1 MQIKN
6 YMRASNILGL
16 NSRGAL
22 FTGKYNS
29 RKAKRIADSKIQ
41 TDRVLRA
48 AGVAHPKIF
57 KKLRSLNDVYT
68 FDWSTLPDAFALKPS
83 RGLGGD
89 GIIVVKKKLKTEKNQ
104 KLQWLTASKQK
115 VSAEDLKLQTLDI
128 LEGAFSMGNE
138 PDIAFIQE
146 YVGRHPAFRKLA
158 FRGTPDIRIIVFN
171 KIPVMAMLRLP
182 TKESGG
188 RANLHQGALG
198 LGIDIATGITTK
210 AIQNNKE
217 IIFKPET
224 TRKLRGIKI
233 PLWNTILKT
242 AVNGQ
247 IASGLG
253 YAGVDIVLHPEKGP
267 QIIELNAQPG
277 LSIQLANM
285 EGLKRRLDRVDDI
298 NVIDSDHGVK
308 IAKALFAS
316 KFVHRVR
323 NTDDIKTIKAIEEIK
338 IIDSKNKQTKILAKI
353 DTGAWSSTIDI
364 SLAKKLGLLRKEKI
378 ITTRRKLSALGEE
391 QRPVIAFT
399 FWIAGKKIVTRA
411 TVSDRKPLRYQVLIG
426 RIDLQG
432 FLISPT
438 IDKDNLVKSKW

>member
-1 MQIKN
+1 MK
-6 YMRASNILGL
+6 ASSILGL

-29 RKAKRIADSKIQ
+29 SGAKRIADSKLL
-41 TDRVLRA
+41 TDRVLRLA
-48 AGVAHPKIF
+48 KVAHPKVF
-57 KKLRSLNDVYT
+57 KKFRSATDV
-68 FDWSTLPDAFALKPS
+68 FDFEWSSLPDAFALKPS

-89 GIIVVKKKLKTEKNQ
+89 GIVVVKKRLRSSSAIDETT
-104 KLQWLTASKQK
+104 WMTSSKIK
-115 VSAEDLKLQTLDI
+115 ITAEDLKLHTLDI

-138 PDIAFIQE
+138 PDRAFIQE
-146 YVGRHPAFRKLA
+146 YVGRHSAFRKLA
-158 FRGTPDIRIIVFN
+158 FRGTPDIRVIVFN

-198 LGIDIATGITTK
+198 LGVDIATGITTK
-210 AIQNNKE
+210 AILNNKE
-217 IIFKPET
+217 IIYKPDT
-224 TRKLRGIKI
+224 TKKLRGIKV
-233 PLWNTILKT
+233 PFWNTILKT
-242 AVNGQ
+242 AVDGQ

-298 NVIDSDHGVK
+298 NVIDAEHGVK

-316 KFVHRVR
+316 KFVHRVK
-323 NTDDIKTIKAIEEIK
+323 NTEDVKTINAIEEIK
-338 IIDSKNKQTKILAKI
+338 IIDVNNKQVKVLAKI

-364 SLAKKLGLLRKEKI
+364 SLAKKLGLLRKSRI
-378 ITTRRKLSALGEE
+378 LMTRKKLSSLGEE
-391 QRPVIAFT
+391 QRPVIALS
-399 FWIAGKKIVTRA
+399 FWLSGRKIVTRA
-411 TVSDRKPLRYQVLIG
+411 TVSDRKLLRYSVLVG
-426 RIDLQG
+426 RTDLQG

-438 IDKDNLVKSKW
+438 IEKENLVKAKW

>member
-1 MQIKN
+1 MKT
-6 YMRASNILGL
+6 SSILGL

-29 RKAKRIADSKIQ
+29 RKAKMVADSKLA
-41 TDRVLRA
+41 TDRVLRHA
-48 AGVAHPKIF
+48 NVSHPKIF
-57 KKLRSLNDVYT
+57 KKFKNADDVLN
-68 FDWSTLPDAFALKPS
+68 FEWSSLPDAFALKPS

-89 GIIVVKKKLKTEKNQ
+89 GIIVVKKRISSEVWMTSSKNRI
-104 KLQWLTASKQK
+104 
-115 VSAEDLKLQTLDI
+115 VSDDLKMQCLDI

-138 PDIAFIQE
+138 PDSAFIQE
-146 YVGRHPAFRKLA
+146 YVGRHSAFRKLA
-158 FRGTPDIRIIVFN
+158 FRGTPDIRVIVFN

-198 LGIDIATGITTK
+198 LGIDIASGITTK
-210 AIQNNKE
+210 AILNNKE
-217 IIFKPET
+217 IIYKPDT
-224 TRKLRGIKI
+224 NRKLRGIKI
-233 PLWNTILKT
+233 PYWNRILET
-242 AVNGQ
+242 AVTGQ

-298 NVIDSDHGVK
+298 DVIDAEHGVK

-316 KFVHRVR
+316 KFVNRVK
-323 NTDDIKTIKAIEEIK
+323 NTEDIKTIKAIEEVK
-338 IIDSKNKQTKILAKI
+338 IIGVDGKSTKHLAKI

-364 SLAKKLGLLRKEKI
+364 SLAKKLGLLRKNKI
-378 ITTRRKLSALGEE
+378 LMTRKKLSSLGEE
-391 QRPVIAFT
+391 QRPVIALS
-399 FWIAGKKIVTRA
+399 FWLAGRKIVTRA

-438 IDKDNLVKSKW
+438 IDKENLVKAKW

>member
-1 MQIKN
+1 MKI
-6 YMRASNILGL
+6 SSILGL
-16 NSRGAL
+16 NARGAL

-29 RKAKRIADSKIQ
+29 RKAKKVADSKLQ
-41 TDRVLRA
+41 TDRVLRNA
-48 AGVAHPKIF
+48 EVAHPKVFIKF
-57 KKLRSLNDVYT
+57 KTANDVLDYKW
-68 FDWSTLPDAFALKPS
+68 DRLPDAFALKPS

-89 GIIVVKKKLKTEKNQ
+89 GIIVVKKRISDTV
-104 KLQWLTASKQK
+104 WLTSSK
-115 VSAEDLKLQTLDI
+115 VRITAEDLKLHSLDI

-146 YVGRHPAFRKLA
+146 YVGRHSAFRKLA
-158 FRGTPDIRIIVFN
+158 FRGTPDIRVIVFN

-198 LGIDIATGITTK
+198 LGIDIASGITTK
-210 AIQNNKE
+210 AILNNKE
-217 IIFKPET
+217 IVYKPGT
-224 TRKLRGIKI
+224 NRKLRGIKI
-233 PLWNTILKT
+233 PQWNKILET
-242 AVNGQ
+242 AVTGQ

-298 NVIDSDHGVK
+298 DVVDAEHGVK

-316 KFVHRVR
+316 KFVHRVK
-323 NTDDIKTIKAIEEIK
+323 NIDDVRTIKAIEEVK
-338 IIDSKNKQTKILAKI
+338 LIDANGKPVKMLAKI

-364 SLAKKLGLLRKEKI
+364 SLAKKLGLLKKNKI
-378 ITTRRKLSALGEE
+378 ITTRRKLSSLGEE
-391 QRPVIAFT
+391 QRPVISLS
-399 FWIAGKKIVTRA
+399 FWLAGRKIITRA
-411 TVSDRKPLRYQVLIG
+411 TVSDRKILRYPVLIG

-438 IDKDNLVKSKW
+438 IDKDNLIKAKW

>member
-1 MQIKN
+1 MK
-6 YMRASNILGL
+6 ASSILGL
-16 NSRGAL
+16 NSRASL

-29 RKAKRIADSKIQ
+29 RKAKKIADSKIQ
-41 TDRVLRA
+41 TDRVLRIA
-48 AGVAHPKIF
+48 KVSHPKIF
-57 KKLRSLNDVYT
+57 KKFRNPNDVYA

-89 GIIVVKKKLKTEKNQ
+89 GIIVVKKRVSSLEWTTSSKN
-104 KLQWLTASKQK
+104 KIT
-115 VSAEDLKLQTLDI
+115 AEDLKIQCLDI

-138 PDIAFIQE
+138 PDTAFVQE
-146 YVGRHPAFRKLA
+146 YVGRHSAFRKLA
-158 FRGTPDIRIIVFN
+158 FRGTPDIRVIVFN

-198 LGIDIATGITTK
+198 LGIDIASGITTK

-217 IIFKPET
+217 ILYKPET

-233 PLWNTILKT
+233 PFWNTILRT

-298 NVIDSDHGVK
+298 NVVDAEHGVK

-316 KFVHRVR
+316 KFVHRVK
-323 NTDDIKTIKAIEEIK
+323 NTDDIKTIKAIEEIRVL
-338 IIDSKNKQTKILAKI
+338 DSKNKQVKILAKI

-364 SLAKKLGLLRKEKI
+364 SLAKKLGLLKKDKI
-378 ITTRRKLSALGEE
+378 IMTRRKLSSLGEE

-399 FWIAGKKIVTRA
+399 FWLAGKKITTRA

-438 IDKDNLVKSKW
+438 IDKENLVKSKW

>member
-1 MQIKN
+1 MKT
-6 YMRASNILGL
+6 SSILGL
-16 NSRGAL
+16 NSRGVL

-29 RKAKRIADSKIQ
+29 RMSKKIADSKIQ
-41 TDRVLRA
+41 TDRILRNA
-48 AGVAHPKIF
+48 NVAHPMIIKKF
-57 KKLRSLNDVYT
+57 KTAGDV
-68 FDWSTLPDAFALKPS
+68 FNFKWSDLPDAFALKPS

-89 GIIVVKKKLKTEKNQ
+89 GIIVVKKKIADNL
-104 KLQWLTASKQK
+104 WLTASKQK
-115 VSAEDLKLQTLDI
+115 ISAEDLKLQTLDI

-146 YVGRHPAFRKLA
+146 YVGRHLSFRKLA

-182 TKESGG
+182 TRESMG

-198 LGIDIATGITTK
+198 LGIDIASGITTK
-210 AIQNNKE
+210 AILNNRE
-217 IIFKPET
+217 IIYKPDT
-224 TRKLRGIKI
+224 NKKLRGIKI
-233 PLWNTILKT
+233 PYWNKILET
-242 AVNGQ
+242 AVAGQ

-285 EGLKRRLDRVDDI
+285 EGLKRRLERVDDI
-298 NVIDSDHGVK
+298 NVMTAEHGVK

-316 KFVHRVR
+316 KFVHRVK
-323 NTDDIKTIKAIEEIK
+323 NTEDVKTIQAIEEVKVIDAEGRPIK
-338 IIDSKNKQTKILAKI
+338 VLAKI

-364 SLAKKLGLLRKEKI
+364 NLAKKMGLLRKNKI
-378 ITTRRKLSALGEE
+378 IMTRRKLSSLGEE
-391 QRPVIAFT
+391 ERPVISLS
-399 FWIAGKKIVTRA
+399 FWLSGRRINTRV
-411 TVSDRKPLRYQVLIG
+411 TVSDRKLLRYSILVG

-438 IDKDNLVKSKW
+438 IDKENLVKAKW

>member
-1 MQIKN
+1 MKI
-6 YMRASNILGL
+6 SSILGL
-16 NSRGAL
+16 NARGAL

-29 RKAKRIADSKIQ
+29 RKAKRIADSKLQ
-41 TDRVLRA
+41 TDRILRH
-48 AGVAHPKIF
+48 AGVAHPIIF
-57 KKLRSLNDVYT
+57 TKFKTANEVFS
-68 FDWSTLPDAFALKPS
+68 FKWSDLPDAFALKPS
-83 RGLGGD
+83 RGLGGE
-89 GIIVVKKKLKTEKNQ
+89 GIIVVKKRLDS
-104 KLQWLTASKQK
+104 LVWLTASKQK
-115 VSAEDLKLQTLDI
+115 ITAEDLKLHTLDI

-138 PDIAFIQE
+138 PDSAFVQE
-146 YVGRHPAFRKLA
+146 YVGRHSAFRKLA

-198 LGIDIATGITTK
+198 LGVDIASGITTK
-210 AIQNNKE
+210 AILNNKE
-217 IIFKPET
+217 ITYKPGT
-224 TRKLRGIKI
+224 SRKLRGIKI
-233 PLWNTILKT
+233 PFWNKILET
-242 AVNGQ
+242 AVTGQ

-285 EGLKRRLDRVDDI
+285 EGLRKRLDRVDDI
-298 NVIDSDHGVK
+298 FVMTADHGVK

-316 KFVHRVR
+316 KFAQRVK
-323 NTDDIKTIKAIEEIK
+323 NIEDIKTLQAIEEVKLVDIYGK
-338 IIDSKNKQTKILAKI
+338 GNKVLAKI

-364 SLAKKLGLLRKEKI
+364 NLAKKLGLLRKNKI
-378 ITTRRKLSALGEE
+378 ITTRKKLSSLGEE
-391 QRPVIAFT
+391 QRPVISLS
-399 FWIAGKKIVTRA
+399 FWLGGRKIMTRV
-411 TVSDRKPLRYQVLIG
+411 TVSDRKSLRYQVLIG

-438 IDKDNLVKSKW
+438 IDKDNLVKAKW

>member
-1 MQIKN
+1 MK
-6 YMRASNILGL
+6 STSILGL

-29 RKAKRIADSKIQ
+29 RKAKKIADSKIQ
-41 TDRVLRA
+41 TDRVLRNA
-48 AGVAHPKIF
+48 KVAHPKIF
-57 KKLRSLNDVYT
+57 KKFRNPNDVYT
-68 FDWSTLPDAFALKPS
+68 FDWSSLPDAFALKPS

-89 GIIVVKKKLKTEKNQ
+89 GIIVVKKRVSSHEWMTSSKN
-104 KLQWLTASKQK
+104 KIT
-115 VSAEDLKLQTLDI
+115 AEDLKMQCLDI

-138 PDIAFIQE
+138 PDTAFIQE
-146 YVGRHPAFRKLA
+146 YVGRHSSFRKLA
-158 FRGTPDIRIIVFN
+158 FRGTPDIRVIVFN

-198 LGIDIATGITTK
+198 LGIDIASGITTK

-217 IIFKPET
+217 VVYKPET

-233 PLWNTILKT
+233 PFWNTILRT
-242 AVNGQ
+242 AVEGQ

-298 NVIDSDHGVK
+298 NVVDSDHGVK

-316 KFVHRVR
+316 KFVHRVK
-323 NTDDIKTIKAIEEIK
+323 NTDDVATIKAIEEVK
-338 IIDSKNKQTKILAKI
+338 IVDSSGRSKKILAKI

-364 SLAKKLGLLRKEKI
+364 SLAKKLGLLKKDKI
-378 ITTRRKLSALGEE
+378 IMTRRKLSSLGEE
-391 QRPVIAFT
+391 HRPVINFT
-399 FWIAGKKIVTRA
+399 FWLAGKKITTRA
-411 TVSDRKPLRYQVLIG
+411 TVSDRKILRYAVLIG

-438 IDKDNLVKSKW
+438 IDKENLVKSKW

>member
-1 MQIKN
+1 MK
-6 YMRASNILGL
+6 ASSILGL

-22 FTGKYNS
+22 FTGKYNT
-29 RKAKRIADSKIQ
+29 RKAKMIADSKIQ
-41 TDRVLRA
+41 TDRVLRHA
-48 AGVAHPKIF
+48 NVPHPKIYKKFATAQDVFDF
-57 KKLRSLNDVYT
+57 K
-68 FDWSTLPDAFALKPS
+68 WSNLPDAFALKPS

-89 GIIVVKKKLKTEKNQ
+89 GIIVVKKRTGDSE
-104 KLQWLTASKQK
+104 WVTASKQK
-115 VSAEDLKLQTLDI
+115 ITADDLKMQCLDI

-138 PDIAFIQE
+138 PDVAFIQE
-146 YVGRHPAFRKLA
+146 YVGRHSSFRKLS
-158 FRGTPDIRIIVFN
+158 FRGTPDIRVIVFN

-198 LGIDIATGITTK
+198 LGIDIASGITTK
-210 AIQNNKE
+210 AILNNKE
-217 IIFKPET
+217 IIYKPDT
-224 TRKLRGIKI
+224 NRKLRGIKI
-233 PLWNTILKT
+233 PSWNKILET
-242 AVNGQ
+242 AVTGQ

-298 NVIDSDHGVK
+298 EVIDAEHGVK

-316 KFVHRVR
+316 KFVTRVK
-323 NTDDIKTIKAIEEIK
+323 NVEDTKTIKAIEEVK
-338 IIDSKNKQTKILAKI
+338 ILDSNNKLFKCLAKI

-364 SLAKKLGLLRKEKI
+364 SLAKKLGLLRKNKI
-378 ITTRRKLSALGEE
+378 LMTRKKLSSLGEE
-391 QRPVIAFT
+391 QRPVISLS
-399 FWIAGKKIVTRA
+399 FWLSGRKIITRA

-432 FLISPT
+432 FLISPV
-438 IDKDNLVKSKW
+438 IDKENLIKAKW